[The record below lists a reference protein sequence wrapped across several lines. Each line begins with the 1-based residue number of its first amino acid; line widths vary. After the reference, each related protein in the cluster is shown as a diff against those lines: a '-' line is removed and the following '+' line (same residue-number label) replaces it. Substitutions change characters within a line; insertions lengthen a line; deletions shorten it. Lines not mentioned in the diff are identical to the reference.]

1 MQIFYKSDKKG
12 IIPTFIVENSIE
24 NFEHNDGL
32 LYTVTM
38 IPEWSLSTIV
48 IEHYIN
54 PENNRLKLSVMF
66 GNFENEKYE
75 Q

>member
-1 MQIFYKSDKKG
+1 
-12 IIPTFIVENSIE
+12 
-24 NFEHNDGL
+24 
-32 LYTVTM
+32 M